1 MKEKTE
7 NLFNQLLD
15 LLENFKR
22 KIAEEDVRAKVL
34 ALLPA
39 HHALLKLGKSLIPDG
54 LKISARD
61 RIIVYFLKYPR
72 TVISGG
78 ELMLISGISE
88 WARRV
93 RELRVQFGWAIV
105 SGLTANEMTEE
116 GELPA
121 GEFEGD
127 RPGPDDYV
135 LLYEKQ
141 DKEAAYRW
149 NVANEIRK
157 SRGGMKERI
166 LLFLRKNAGKPV
178 TGEELRYVAKG
189 SEWARR
195 VRELRTEEGWPI
207 STKTSGR
214 PDLAVGVYLLE
225 QDRQTPK
232 HDRVIPDPVRREVLR
247 RDGYKCRKCGWSQ
260 ELWDRSDP
268 RHLEIHHVERHAD
281 GGTSTSDNLITYCNV
296 CHDDV
301 HRLERSPEKA

>member
-1 MKEKTE
+1 MKNTPE

-15 LLENFKR
+15 LLENFKNR
-22 KIAEEDVRAKVL
+22 LEEEDVRTKVL
-34 ALLPA
+34 ALVPA
-39 HHALLKLGKSLIPDG
+39 HQALLKLGKSMIPDG

-61 RIIVYFLKYPR
+61 RIIAYFLRYPR
-72 TVISGG
+72 TVIAGD
-78 ELMLISGISE
+78 EIMLISGISE

-105 SGLTANEMTEE
+105 SGLAVNEMIEE
-116 GELPA
+116 GEFPIDELS
-121 GEFEGD
+121 GERFGLAD
-127 RPGPDDYV
+127 YILLDD
-135 LLYEKQ
+135 KQ
-141 DKEAAYRW
+141 DMEAAFRW
-149 NVANEIRK
+149 NVAIEIRK
-157 SRGGMKERI
+157 SRVGMKEKLI
-166 LLFLRKNAGKPV
+166 LFLRKNAGKPV

-195 VRELRTEEGWPI
+195 IRELRTEEGWPI
-207 STKTSGR
+207 STKSSGR

-247 RDGYKCRKCGWSQ
+247 RDGYKCQKCGWNQ
-260 ELWDRSDP
+260 DLWDRSDP

-281 GGTSTSDNLITYCNV
+281 GGASTADNLITYCNV

-301 HRLERSPEKA
+301 HRLERTT